1 MLPTWSQATSQSSR
15 DRELALRAALHD
27 ISDILTYLCRLTSI
41 LVARFQLDLQ
51 AAYRHSTG
59 HDTAPGSDA
68 DAPGTTSLVFER
80 VVGSL
85 GASSGVF
92 MEDDDEFGQEDRE
105 NEHSLEN
112 MN

>member
-27 ISDILTYLCRLTSI
+27 ISHILTYLCRLTSI

-68 DAPGTTSLVFER
+68 DAPGTRAGEPQRQKRR
-80 VVGSL
+80 VLKEQTQVG
-85 GASSGVF
+85 V
-92 MEDDDEFGQEDRE
+92 E
-105 NEHSLEN
+105 NEFAALSGTLLSVCS
-112 MN
+112 